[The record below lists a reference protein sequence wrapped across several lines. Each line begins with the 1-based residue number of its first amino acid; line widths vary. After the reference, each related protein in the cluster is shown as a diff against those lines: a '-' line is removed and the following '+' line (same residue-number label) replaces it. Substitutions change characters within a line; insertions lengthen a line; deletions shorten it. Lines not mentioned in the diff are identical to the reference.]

1 MTETGGPS
9 GPEGTETPKPQAG
22 KPTQSQAGKPT
33 QSQAG
38 EPTQSR
44 AEEPPQSQAGD
55 PAPPQADTPIPPQA
69 EASPPA
75 PEQQWQSP
83 SGSTPPPLPS
93 YQPPQQQYPN
103 WKVGLGRPG
112 VIPLR
117 PLNLTDILDGAV
129 TTMRRYWRMVFGAA
143 AVTAVL
149 TAAIDLIGLLLVDTT
164 EDLERLRDLGPAA
177 TDQELLNQTLDML
190 GGTLAA
196 SLVSLVATMVGTTL
210 LTGFLTVLMGKAA
223 LGKPIVFKEA
233 VKEAAG
239 RLLPLLG
246 LTVLYTLAIMV
257 AAIFCFVPAII
268 PFTFWALASP
278 ALLLERGTVREAFRR
293 SAKLVSGMFWRIFGI
308 LLLAAVISAFLAMII
323 TMPFSFGAFMAVFT
337 DPEQVY
343 IPSTGDLILQSVGTV
358 IAQTIVGPFSALV
371 TVILYI
377 DQRMRREGMDIE
389 LARAA
394 GIATPPPPQAW

>member
-9 GPEGTETPKPQAG
+9 GPEGTETPG
-22 KPTQSQAGKPT
+22 KPAQPK
-33 QSQAG
+33 AG
-38 EPTQSR
+38 EPTQPK
-44 AEEPPQSQAGD
+44 AGEPAQSQAD
-55 PAPPQADTPIPPQA
+55 LPTPPRGEVPP
-69 EASPPA
+69 SPA

-83 SGSTPPPLPS
+83 SGATPPPLPS
-93 YQPPQQQYPN
+93 YQAPQQQQQYPN

-149 TAAIDLIGLLLVDTT
+149 TAAIDLIGYLLVDTT

-190 GGTLAA
+190 GGSLAA
-196 SLVSLVATMVGTTL
+196 SFVSLIATMIGTTL

-323 TMPFSFGAFMAVFT
+323 TMPFSFGAFMTLFT

>member
-22 KPTQSQAGKPT
+22 
-33 QSQAG
+33 
-38 EPTQSR
+38 EPAESR
-44 AEEPPQSQAGD
+44 
-55 PAPPQADTPIPPQA
+55 ADTPTPPRG
-69 EASPPA
+69 EVPPPPA
-75 PEQQWQSP
+75 PAQQWQSP
-83 SGSTPPPLPS
+83 SGATPPPAPLPS
-93 YQPPQQQYPN
+93 YQPPPQQQYPN

-129 TTMRRYWRMVFGAA
+129 TAMRKYWRMVFGAA

-149 TAAIDLIGLLLVDTT
+149 TAAINLVGLLLVDTT
-164 EDLERLRDLGPAA
+164 ADLERIRDLGPAA
-177 TDQELLNQTLDML
+177 TDQELMNQMLGVL
-190 GGTLAA
+190 GGTLA
-196 SLVSLVATMVGTTL
+196 SSSISLVATLLGTTV
-210 LTGFLTVLMGKAA
+210 LTGFLTVLMGKAV
-223 LGKPIVFKEA
+223 LGKPVTFKEA
-233 VKEAAG
+233 LREATP

-257 AAIFCFVPAII
+257 AAIFCLLPAII
-268 PFTFWALASP
+268 PYTFWALASP
-278 ALLLERGTVREAFRR
+278 AFILERGTVMEAFRR
-293 SAKLVSGMFWRIFGI
+293 SVKLVSGMFWRVFGI
-308 LLLAAVISAFLAMII
+308 LLLATVISSFLASIITIPFSFSAFLSI
-323 TMPFSFGAFMAVFT
+323 FGDLDQMYV
-337 DPEQVY
+337 
-343 IPSTGDLILQSVGTV
+343 PSTGDLILQSVGTV
-358 IAQTIVGPFSALV
+358 IAQTIVGPFTALV

>member
-22 KPTQSQAGKPT
+22 EPT

-38 EPTQSR
+38 EPPQSR
-44 AEEPPQSQAGD
+44 AETPTPPQGEV
-55 PAPPQADTPIPPQA
+55 PP
-69 EASPPA
+69 SPA

-83 SGSTPPPLPS
+83 SGATPPPPPLPS
-93 YQPPQQQYPN
+93 YQPPPQQQYPN

-129 TTMRRYWRMVFGAA
+129 TAMRKYWRMVFGAA

-149 TAAIDLIGLLLVDTT
+149 TAAINLVGLLLVDTT
-164 EDLERLRDLGPAA
+164 ADLERMRDLGPAA
-177 TDQELLNQTLDML
+177 TDQELMNQMLGVL
-190 GGTLAA
+190 GGTLA
-196 SLVSLVATMVGTTL
+196 SSSISLVATLLGTTI
-210 LTGFLTVLMGKAA
+210 LTGFLTVLMGKAV
-223 LGKPIVFKEA
+223 LGKPVTFKEA
-233 VKEAAG
+233 LREATP

-257 AAIFCFVPAII
+257 AAIFCLLPAII
-268 PFTFWALASP
+268 PYTFWALASP
-278 ALLLERGTVREAFRR
+278 AFILERGTVMEAFRR
-293 SAKLVSGMFWRIFGI
+293 SVKLVSGMFWRVFGI
-308 LLLAAVISAFLAMII
+308 LLLATVISSFLASIITIPFSFSAFLSI
-323 TMPFSFGAFMAVFT
+323 FGDLDQMYV
-337 DPEQVY
+337 
-343 IPSTGDLILQSVGTV
+343 PSTGDLILQSVGTV
-358 IAQTIVGPFSALV
+358 IAQTIVGPFTALV

>member
-22 KPTQSQAGKPT
+22 EPA

-38 EPTQSR
+38 EP
-44 AEEPPQSQAGD
+44 PQSQAD
-55 PAPPQADTPIPPQA
+55 TPTPPQGEVPP
-69 EASPPA
+69 SPA

-83 SGSTPPPLPS
+83 SGATPPPPPLPS
-93 YQPPQQQYPN
+93 YQPPQQQQYAN

-129 TTMRRYWRMVFGAA
+129 TAMRKYWRMVFGAA

-149 TAAIDLIGLLLVDTT
+149 TAAINLVGLLMVDTT
-164 EDLERLRDLGPAA
+164 ADLERMRDLGPAA
-177 TDQELLNQTLDML
+177 TDQELMNQLLGVL
-190 GGTLAA
+190 GGTLA
-196 SLVSLVATMVGTTL
+196 SSSISLVATLLGTTI
-210 LTGFLTVLMGKAA
+210 LTGFLTVLMGKAV
-223 LGKPIVFKEA
+223 LGKPVTFKEA
-233 VKEAAG
+233 LREATP

-257 AAIFCFVPAII
+257 AAIFCLLPAII
-268 PFTFWALASP
+268 PYTFWALASP
-278 ALLLERGTVREAFRR
+278 AFILERGTVMEAFRR
-293 SAKLVSGMFWRIFGI
+293 SVKLVSGMFWRVFGI
-308 LLLAAVISAFLAMII
+308 LLLATVISSFLASIITIPFSFSAFLSI
-323 TMPFSFGAFMAVFT
+323 FGDLDQM
-337 DPEQVY
+337 Y

-358 IAQTIVGPFSALV
+358 IAQTIVGPFTALV

>member
-9 GPEGTETPKPQAG
+9 GPEGSETPKPQADA
-22 KPTQSQAGKPT
+22 PTPPS
-33 QSQAG
+33 G
-38 EPTQSR
+38 EV
-44 AEEPPQSQAGD
+44 PP
-55 PAPPQADTPIPPQA
+55 
-69 EASPPA
+69 PPA

-83 SGSTPPPLPS
+83 SGAAPPPPPPS

-164 EDLERLRDLGPAA
+164 EDLERIRDLGPAA
-177 TDQELLNQTLDML
+177 TDQELLNQMLDLL
-190 GGTLAA
+190 GGSLAV
-196 SLVSLVATMVGTTL
+196 SFVSLIATMVGTTL

-233 VKEAAG
+233 VKEAAA

-246 LTVLYTLAIMV
+246 LTVLYTLAILV
-257 AAIFCFVPAII
+257 AAIFCLIPAII

-293 SAKLVSGMFWRIFGI
+293 SVKLVSGMFWRVFGI
-308 LLLAAVISAFLAMII
+308 LLLATVISSLLAMII
-323 TMPFSFGAFMAVFT
+323 TTPFSFGAFMSVFT
-337 DPEQVY
+337 DPQQVY

-358 IAQTIVGPFSALV
+358 IAQTIVGPFTALV

-394 GIATPPPPQAW
+394 GITPPPPPQAW

>member
-22 KPTQSQAGKPT
+22 
-33 QSQAG
+33 
-38 EPTQSR
+38 EPAESR
-44 AEEPPQSQAGD
+44 
-55 PAPPQADTPIPPQA
+55 ADTPTPPRG
-69 EASPPA
+69 EVPPPPA
-75 PEQQWQSP
+75 PAQQWQSP
-83 SGSTPPPLPS
+83 SGATPPPAPLPS

-129 TTMRRYWRMVFGAA
+129 TAMRKYWRMVFGAA

-149 TAAIDLIGLLLVDTT
+149 TAAINLVGLLLVDTT
-164 EDLERLRDLGPAA
+164 ADLERIRDLGPAA
-177 TDQELLNQTLDML
+177 TDQELMNQMLGVL
-190 GGTLAA
+190 GGTLASSSI
-196 SLVSLVATMVGTTL
+196 SLFATLLGTTV
-210 LTGFLTVLMGKAA
+210 LTGFLTVLMGKAV
-223 LGKPIVFKEA
+223 LGKPVTFKEA
-233 VKEAAG
+233 LREATP

-257 AAIFCFVPAII
+257 AAIFCLLPAII
-268 PFTFWALASP
+268 PYTFWALASP
-278 ALLLERGTVREAFRR
+278 AFILERGTVMEAFRR
-293 SAKLVSGMFWRIFGI
+293 SVKLVSGMFWRVFGI
-308 LLLAAVISAFLAMII
+308 LLLATVISSFLASIITIPFSFSAFLSI
-323 TMPFSFGAFMAVFT
+323 FGDLDQMYV
-337 DPEQVY
+337 
-343 IPSTGDLILQSVGTV
+343 PSTGDLILQSVGTV
-358 IAQTIVGPFSALV
+358 IAQTIVGPFTALV

>member
-9 GPEGTETPKPQAG
+9 GPEGSETPKPQADA
-22 KPTQSQAGKPT
+22 PTPPR
-33 QSQAG
+33 G
-38 EPTQSR
+38 EV
-44 AEEPPQSQAGD
+44 PP
-55 PAPPQADTPIPPQA
+55 PPP
-69 EASPPA
+69 PPA

-83 SGSTPPPLPS
+83 SGAAPPPPPS

-117 PLNLTDILDGAV
+117 PLNLTDILDGAI
-129 TTMRRYWRMVFGAA
+129 TAMRRYWRMVFGAA

-149 TAAIDLIGLLLVDTT
+149 TAAINLVGLLLVDTGG
-164 EDLERLRDLGPAA
+164 DLERMRDLGPAA
-177 TDQELLNQTLDML
+177 TDRELMNQMLGLL
-190 GGTLAA
+190 GGTLA
-196 SLVSLVATMVGTTL
+196 SSFITLVATLLGTTI
-210 LTGFLTVLMGKAA
+210 LTGFLTVLMGKAV
-223 LGKPIVFKEA
+223 LGKPVTFKEA
-233 VKEAAG
+233 MKEATP

-268 PFTFWALASP
+268 PFTFWALAGP
-278 ALLLERGTVREAFRR
+278 AFILERGTVMEAFRR
-293 SAKLVSGMFWRIFGI
+293 SVKLVSGMFWRVFGI
-308 LLLAAVISAFLAMII
+308 LLLATVISSFLASII
-323 TMPFSFGAFMAVFT
+323 TLPFSFSAFMSIFGNLG
-337 DPEQVY
+337 QVY
-343 IPSTGDLILQSVGTV
+343 VPSTGDLILQSVGTV
-358 IAQTIVGPFSALV
+358 VAQTIVGPFTALV

-394 GIATPPPPQAW
+394 GITPPPPPQAW

>member
-22 KPTQSQAGKPT
+22 EPAQPQAGEPA

-38 EPTQSR
+38 EP
-44 AEEPPQSQAGD
+44 AQSQAD
-55 PAPPQADTPIPPQA
+55 APTPPQGEVPP
-69 EASPPA
+69 SPA

-83 SGSTPPPLPS
+83 SGATPPPPPLPS

-129 TTMRRYWRMVFGAA
+129 TAMRKYWRMVFGAA

-149 TAAIDLIGLLLVDTT
+149 TAAINLVGLLLVDTT
-164 EDLERLRDLGPAA
+164 ADLERMRDLGPAA
-177 TDQELLNQTLDML
+177 TDQELMNQLLGVL
-190 GGTLAA
+190 GGTLA
-196 SLVSLVATMVGTTL
+196 SSSIGLVATLLGTTV
-210 LTGFLTVLMGKAA
+210 LTGFLTVLMGKAV
-223 LGKPIVFKEA
+223 LGKPVTFKEA
-233 VKEAAG
+233 LREATP

-257 AAIFCFVPAII
+257 AAIFCLLPAII
-268 PFTFWALASP
+268 PYTFWALASP
-278 ALLLERGTVREAFRR
+278 AFILERGTVMEAFRR
-293 SAKLVSGMFWRIFGI
+293 SVKLVSGMFWRVFGI
-308 LLLAAVISAFLAMII
+308 LLLATVISSFLASIITIPFSFSAFLSI
-323 TMPFSFGAFMAVFT
+323 FGDLDQMYV
-337 DPEQVY
+337 
-343 IPSTGDLILQSVGTV
+343 PSTGDLILQSVGTV
-358 IAQTIVGPFSALV
+358 IAQTIVGPFTALV

>member
-9 GPEGTETPKPQAG
+9 GPGGTETPKPQAG
-22 KPTQSQAGKPT
+22 EPTLSQV
-33 QSQAG
+33 G
-38 EPTQSR
+38 EPTL
-44 AEEPPQSQAGD
+44 SQVGE
-55 PAPPQADTPIPPQA
+55 PAPSQADTPTPPRG
-69 EASPPA
+69 EVPPSPA

-83 SGSTPPPLPS
+83 SGATPPPSPLPS
-93 YQPPQQQYPN
+93 YQPPQQQYAN

-129 TTMRRYWRMVFGAA
+129 TAMRKYWRMVFGAA

-149 TAAIDLIGLLLVDTT
+149 TAAINLVGLLLVDTT
-164 EDLERLRDLGPAA
+164 ADLERMRDLGPAA
-177 TDQELLNQTLDML
+177 TDQELMNQLFGVL
-190 GGTLAA
+190 GGTLA
-196 SLVSLVATMVGTTL
+196 SSSISLVATLLGTTI
-210 LTGFLTVLMGKAA
+210 LTGFLTVLMGRAV
-223 LGKPIVFKEA
+223 LGKPVTFKEA
-233 VKEAAG
+233 LREATP

-257 AAIFCFVPAII
+257 AAIFCLLPAII
-268 PFTFWALASP
+268 PYTFWALASP
-278 ALLLERGTVREAFRR
+278 AFILERGTVMEAFRR
-293 SAKLVSGMFWRIFGI
+293 SVKLVSGMFWRVFGI
-308 LLLAAVISAFLAMII
+308 LLLATVISSFLASIITIPFSFSAFLSI
-323 TMPFSFGAFMAVFT
+323 FGDLDQM
-337 DPEQVY
+337 Y

-358 IAQTIVGPFSALV
+358 IAQTIVGPFTALV

>member
-22 KPTQSQAGKPT
+22 EPA

-38 EPTQSR
+38 EPAQSR
-44 AEEPPQSQAGD
+44 ADAPTPPQGEV
-55 PAPPQADTPIPPQA
+55 PP
-69 EASPPA
+69 SPA

-83 SGSTPPPLPS
+83 SGATPPPPPLPS

-129 TTMRRYWRMVFGAA
+129 TAMRKYWRMVFGAA

-149 TAAIDLIGLLLVDTT
+149 TAAINLVGLLLVDTT
-164 EDLERLRDLGPAA
+164 ADLERMRDLGPAA
-177 TDQELLNQTLDML
+177 TDQELMNQLLGVL
-190 GGTLAA
+190 GGTLA
-196 SLVSLVATMVGTTL
+196 SSSIGLVATLLGTTV
-210 LTGFLTVLMGKAA
+210 LTGFLTVLMGKAV
-223 LGKPIVFKEA
+223 LGKPVTFKEA
-233 VKEAAG
+233 LREATP

-257 AAIFCFVPAII
+257 AAIFCLLPAII
-268 PFTFWALASP
+268 PYTFWALASP
-278 ALLLERGTVREAFRR
+278 AFILERGTVMEAFRR
-293 SAKLVSGMFWRIFGI
+293 SVKLVSGMFWRVFGI
-308 LLLAAVISAFLAMII
+308 LLLATVISSFLASIITIPFSFSAFLSI
-323 TMPFSFGAFMAVFT
+323 FGDLDQMYV
-337 DPEQVY
+337 
-343 IPSTGDLILQSVGTV
+343 PSTGDLILQSVGTV
-358 IAQTIVGPFSALV
+358 IAQTIVGPFTALV

>member
-9 GPEGTETPKPQAG
+9 GPEGTERPKPQADA
-22 KPTQSQAGKPT
+22 PT
-33 QSQAG
+33 
-38 EPTQSR
+38 
-44 AEEPPQSQAGD
+44 PPQGEV
-55 PAPPQADTPIPPQA
+55 PP
-69 EASPPA
+69 PPA

-83 SGSTPPPLPS
+83 SGATPPPLPS
-93 YQPPQQQYPN
+93 YQPPQQQVPN

-129 TTMRRYWRMVFGAA
+129 TAMRKYWRMVFGAA

-149 TAAIDLIGLLLVDTT
+149 TAAINLVGLLLVDTT
-164 EDLERLRDLGPAA
+164 GDLEQVRDLGPAA
-177 TDQELLNQTLDML
+177 TDQELMNQMLGLL
-190 GGTLAA
+190 GGTLA
-196 SLVSLVATMVGTTL
+196 SSFITLVATLLGTTI
-210 LTGFLTVLMGKAA
+210 LTGFLTVLMGKAV
-223 LGKPIVFKEA
+223 LGKPVTFKEA
-233 VKEAAG
+233 LKEATP

-246 LTVLYTLAIMV
+246 LTVLYTLAILV
-257 AAIFCFVPAII
+257 GAIFCLLPAII
-268 PFTFWALASP
+268 PYTFWALASP
-278 ALLLERGTVREAFRR
+278 AFILERGTVMEAFRR
-293 SAKLVSGMFWRIFGI
+293 SVKLVSGMFWRVFGI
-308 LLLAAVISAFLAMII
+308 LLLAYVISSFLASII
-323 TMPFSFGAFMAVFT
+323 TLPFSFGAFLSIFGNLDQM
-337 DPEQVY
+337 Y

-358 IAQTIVGPFSALV
+358 IAQTIVGPFTALV

>member
-9 GPEGTETPKPQAG
+9 GPEGTETPKPQADG
-22 KPTQSQAGKPT
+22 SP
-33 QSQAG
+33 
-38 EPTQSR
+38 
-44 AEEPPQSQAGD
+44 PPQSDA
-55 PAPPQADTPIPPQA
+55 PTPPQGEVRPPSAPQQ
-69 EASPPA
+69 

-83 SGSTPPPLPS
+83 SGAVPPPPLPS
-93 YQPPQQQYPN
+93 YQPPQQQVPN

-149 TAAIDLIGLLLVDTT
+149 TAAIDLIGLLLIDTT

-177 TDQELLNQTLDML
+177 TDQELLNQMVDML
-190 GGTLAA
+190 GGSLAV
-196 SLVSLVATMVGTTL
+196 SFVSLLATMIGTTL

-223 LGKPIVFKEA
+223 LGKPIVFKDA

-257 AAIFCFVPAII
+257 AAIFCLVPAII

-293 SAKLVSGMFWRIFGI
+293 SVKLVSGMFWRVFGI

-323 TMPFSFGAFMAVFT
+323 TTPFSFSAFLSIFGDM
-337 DPEQVY
+337 DQVY

-358 IAQTIVGPFSALV
+358 IAQTIVGPFTALV

-394 GIATPPPPQAW
+394 GITPPPSPQAW

>member
-9 GPEGTETPKPQAG
+9 GPEGAETPKPQADA
-22 KPTQSQAGKPT
+22 PTPPR
-33 QSQAG
+33 G
-38 EPTQSR
+38 EV
-44 AEEPPQSQAGD
+44 PP
-55 PAPPQADTPIPPQA
+55 
-69 EASPPA
+69 PPA

-83 SGSTPPPLPS
+83 SGATPPPLPS
-93 YQPPQQQYPN
+93 YQPPPQQVPN

-129 TTMRRYWRMVFGAA
+129 TAMRKYWRMVFGAA

-149 TAAIDLIGLLLVDTT
+149 TAAINLVGLLLVDTT
-164 EDLERLRDLGPAA
+164 GDLEQVRDLGPAA
-177 TDQELLNQTLDML
+177 TDQELMNQLLGLL
-190 GGTLAA
+190 GGTLA
-196 SLVSLVATMVGTTL
+196 SSFITLVATLLGTTI
-210 LTGFLTVLMGKAA
+210 LTGFLTVLMGKAV
-223 LGKPIVFKEA
+223 LGKPVTFKEA
-233 VKEAAG
+233 MKEATP

-246 LTVLYTLAIMV
+246 LTVLYTLAILV
-257 AAIFCFVPAII
+257 GAIFCLLPAII
-268 PFTFWALASP
+268 PYTFWALASP
-278 ALLLERGTVREAFRR
+278 AFILERGTVMEAFRR
-293 SAKLVSGMFWRIFGI
+293 SVKLVSGMFWRVFGI
-308 LLLAAVISAFLAMII
+308 LLLAYVISSFLASIITLPFSFSAFLSI
-323 TMPFSFGAFMAVFT
+323 FGNLDQM
-337 DPEQVY
+337 Y

-358 IAQTIVGPFSALV
+358 IAQTIVGPFTALV